1 MFSDENHPQGTELA
15 IETFKQVDLRRR
27 KILTLR
33 KTVIKV
39 RTRISSSRKLTNQI
53 IHNKVKKK
61 NLIWKQ
67 YQKKKSNEIN
77 FISNHLSYFGS
88 E

>member
-1 MFSDENHPQGTELA
+1 MFSEENHPQGTELA
-15 IETFKQVDLRRR
+15 IEIFKQVDLRRR
-27 KILTLR
+27 KILILR

-61 NLIWKQ
+61 I
-67 YQKKKSNEIN
+67 
-77 FISNHLSYFGS
+77 
-88 E
+88 

>member
-1 MFSDENHPQGTELA
+1 MFSEENHPQGTELA
-15 IETFKQVDLRRR
+15 IEIFKQVDLRRS
-27 KILTLR
+27 KILILR

-61 NLIWKQ
+61 NLIWK
-67 YQKKKSNEIN
+67 YGKKKSNEIN
-77 FISNHLSYFGS
+77 FISNHLNYFGS

>member
-1 MFSDENHPQGTELA
+1 MFSEENHPQGTELA
-15 IETFKQVDLRRR
+15 IEIFKQVDLRRS
-27 KILTLR
+27 KILILR

-61 NLIWKQ
+61 
-67 YQKKKSNEIN
+67 KSNMGKKRVMKSTLFLI
-77 FISNHLSYFGS
+77 I
-88 E
+88 

>member
-1 MFSDENHPQGTELA
+1 MFSEENHPQGTELA
-15 IETFKQVDLRRR
+15 IEIFKQVDLRRS
-27 KILTLR
+27 KILILR

-61 NLIWKQ
+61 
-67 YQKKKSNEIN
+67 KSNMEIW
-77 FISNHLSYFGS
+77 
-88 E
+88 EKKE

>member
-1 MFSDENHPQGTELA
+1 MFSTENHPQGTELA
-15 IETFKQVDLRRR
+15 IEIFKQVDLRRR
-27 KILTLR
+27 KILILR

-61 NLIWKQ
+61 I
-67 YQKKKSNEIN
+67 
-77 FISNHLSYFGS
+77 
-88 E
+88 

>member
-1 MFSDENHPQGTELA
+1 MFSEENHPQGTELA
-15 IETFKQVDLRRR
+15 IEIFKQVDLRRS
-27 KILTLR
+27 KILILR

-61 NLIWKQ
+61 NLIWE
-67 YQKKKSNEIN
+67 KKE
-77 FISNHLSYFGS
+77 
-88 E
+88 